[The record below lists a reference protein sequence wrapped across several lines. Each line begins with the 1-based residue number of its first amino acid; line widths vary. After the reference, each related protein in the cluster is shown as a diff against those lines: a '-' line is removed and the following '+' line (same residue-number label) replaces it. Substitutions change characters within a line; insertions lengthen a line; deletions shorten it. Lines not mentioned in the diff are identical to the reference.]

1 MSHTASVQV
10 HFRDREA
17 LADACRELGF
27 TLEHGSVTFY
37 DQQTHSGDVIRLPGW
52 QYPIVFETPET
63 VRMDHYEGRWGDI
76 AHFHRLKQ
84 AYAVHASIR
93 AVERT
98 GRRVLQRIEQ
108 NGHVQLLVQ

>member
-27 TLEHGSVTFY
+27 SLEHGSVTFY
-37 DQQTHSGDVIRLPGW
+37 DKQTHSGDLIELPGW
-52 QYPIVFETPET
+52 QYPIVVESPET
-63 VRMDHYEGRWGDI
+63 VRMDNYEGRWGDI

-84 AYAVHASIR
+84 VYAVHASIR

-108 NGHVQLLVQ
+108 NGHVQLVVQ

>member
-27 TLEHGSVTFY
+27 ALEHGSVTFY
-37 DQQTHSGDVIRLPGW
+37 DQQAYSGDVIRLPGW
-52 QYPIVFETPET
+52 QYPIVVETPET
-63 VRMDHYEGRWGDI
+63 VRMDHFEGRWGDI

-84 AYAVHASIR
+84 TYAVHASVR

-108 NGHVQLLVQ
+108 NGRVQLVVQ

>member
-27 TLEHGSVTFY
+27 PLEHGSVTFF
-37 DQQTHSGDVIRLPGW
+37 DTQTYSGDLIQLPGW
-52 QYPIVFETPET
+52 QYPIVVETPET
-63 VRMDHYEGRWGDI
+63 LRMDHFEGRWGDI
-76 AHFHRLKQ
+76 AHFHRLKRT
-84 AYAVHASIR
+84 YAVHASIR

-98 GRRVLQRIEQ
+98 GRRVLHRLEQ
-108 NGHVQLLVQ
+108 NGHVQLVVQ

>member
-17 LADACRELGF
+17 LAEACSELGF
-27 TLEHGSVTFY
+27 PLEHGSVTFY
-37 DQQTHSGDVIRLPGW
+37 DEKTYSGDVIQLPGW
-52 QYPIVFETPET
+52 QYPIVVETPET
-63 VRMDHYEGRWGDI
+63 VRMDHFDGRWGDM
-76 AHFHRLKQ
+76 AHFSRLKHS
-84 AYAVHASIR
+84 YAVHASIR

-108 NGHVQLLVQ
+108 NGHVQLVVQ

>member
-10 HFRDREA
+10 HFRDPEA

-27 TLEHGSVTFY
+27 PLGHGSVTFY
-37 DQQTHSGDVIRLPGW
+37 DTQTYCGDLIHLPGW
-52 QYPIVFETPET
+52 QYPIVVETPET

-76 AHFHRLKQ
+76 AHFYRLKHN
-84 AYAVHASIR
+84 YAVHASIR
-93 AVERT
+93 AVQRT

-108 NGHVQLLVQ
+108 NGHVQLVVQ